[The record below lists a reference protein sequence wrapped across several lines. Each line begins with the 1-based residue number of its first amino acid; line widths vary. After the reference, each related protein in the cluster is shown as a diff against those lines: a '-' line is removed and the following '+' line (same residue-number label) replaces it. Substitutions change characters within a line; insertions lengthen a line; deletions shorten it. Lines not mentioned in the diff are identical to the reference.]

1 MKMFFTKARIF
12 VTVLG
17 YALRMQ
23 RTSLKPSSIDLT
35 GWTTSDLFGG
45 DSPQPPAVY
54 VVIDVATGEPLR
66 GFLLDPFRDGFD
78 GFDFDPDHHRIAV
91 YRLKKWLPVPGEG
104 ARA

>member
-35 GWTTSDLFGG
+35 GWTTSDLFSG

-54 VVIDVATGEPLR
+54 VSCWTHFATASTVSTSTQITIVSR
-66 GFLLDPFRDGFD
+66 CT
-78 GFDFDPDHHRIAV
+78 A
-91 YRLKKWLPVPGEG
+91 
-104 ARA
+104 